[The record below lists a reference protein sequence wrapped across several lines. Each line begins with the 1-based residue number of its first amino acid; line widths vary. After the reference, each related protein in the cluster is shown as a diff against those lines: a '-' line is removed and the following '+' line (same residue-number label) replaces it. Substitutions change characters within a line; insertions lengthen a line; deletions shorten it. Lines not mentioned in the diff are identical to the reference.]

1 MASITLDF
9 LGKTRCWAFLSYQIY
24 HSAYSFHN
32 TKYIKLKKYPIYS
45 VTYYQIYSEIYQI
58 QLIKIPN
65 TFTKYIYQIHSFP
78 KCHVYRFAGE
88 VVGALPVAHEP
99 SSFSFSLL
107 ILSFA
112 VVAISF
118 IFLDLALC
126 LLKDRGEQ

>member
-1 MASITLDF
+1 MHCHHT
-9 LGKTRCWAFLSYQIY
+9 
-24 HSAYSFHN
+24 N
-32 TKYIKLKKYPIYS
+32 YIG
-45 VTYYQIYSEIYQI
+45 V
-58 QLIKIPN
+58 
-65 TFTKYIYQIHSFP
+65 
-78 KCHVYRFAGE
+78 AGE

-126 LLKDRGEQ
+126 LLKDRGKQLDLLLEVVLTNTKNF